1 MAHPTWDQREQL
13 ILEAIADLEP
23 THPQLNNDD
32 LATATGLD
40 RGAVDRG
47 LLALVEAG
55 YVTGTNAAA
64 EELCYL
70 LGARLLERGL
80 RAVGQWP
87 AEDSA
92 EALLELLRARVDT
105 AATEDERTRWER
117 VLNAAKGVSG
127 KALQE
132 LTIAFLKHQAGL

>member
-1 MAHPTWDQREQL
+1 MARATWDDREQP

-32 LATATGLD
+32 LAAATGIDRESLD
-40 RGAVDRG
+40 RA
-47 LLALVEAG
+47 LLALVEAD
-55 YVTGTNAAA
+55 YITGTNAAA

-70 LGARLLERGL
+70 IGARLLERGR

-92 EALLELLRARVDT
+92 EALLELVSARVT
-105 AATEDERTRWER
+105 SAASVEERNRWEKF
-117 VLNAAKGVSG
+117 LDAARGLSG

-132 LTIAFLKHQAGL
+132 VTIAFLKHQAGL